1 MTHSEEMH
9 AFVQVVELGSF
20 SRAAEALGITPS
32 ALSKLVNRLE
42 HRLGV
47 KLLHRTTRKLALT
60 SEGDLYVPRA
70 KAILA
75 DIAELETDVAKS
87 HATPFG
93 LLRVNTSNGFGLHQ
107 LAPALPDFAD
117 DYPDIQVEL
126 SITDRIVDLTV
137 DKADIAIR
145 VGAVVDET
153 LVARKLAELRRIV
166 CAAPAYL
173 ERHGMPRQPAD
184 IARHRCVGM
193 AFQTPSHWAFHE
205 PGGGMTEVRIAPAIL
220 TDNGDAALRL
230 AIEGAGIVR
239 LADIIV
245 GGPIAR
251 GQLVPLFPETHAAE
265 PLPILALFHPG
276 RQRLPKL
283 RVFLEFLE
291 RRFAHAPWRI
301 EASAPVP

>member
-20 SRAAEALGITPS
+20 SRAADALGITPS

-42 HRLGV
+42 QRLGV
-47 KLLHRTTRKLALT
+47 RLLHRTTRKLALT
-60 SEGDLYVPRA
+60 SEGELYFPRA

-107 LAPALPDFAD
+107 LAPALPDFIS

-126 SITDRIVDLTV
+126 SITDRVIDLTA

-145 VGAVVDET
+145 IGAVTDET
-153 LVARKLAELRRIV
+153 LVARRLAELRRIV
-166 CAAPAYL
+166 CAAPSYL
-173 ERHGMPRQPAD
+173 ARYGMPREPAD
-184 IARHRCVGM
+184 IARHRCIGM
-193 AFQTPSHWAFHE
+193 AFQMPGHWAFRE
-205 PGGGMTEVRIAPAIL
+205 GDRITEVQVTPRIL

-239 LADIIV
+239 LADVIV
-245 GGPIAR
+245 GGPIR
-251 GQLVPLFPETHAAE
+251 SGQLVPLFPQSHVAE

-291 RRFAHAPWRI
+291 RRFGHAPWHV
-301 EASAPVP
+301 EPGAPG